1 MNLFSLIT
9 IRKDGE
15 ILNVFSYKIKWGN
28 YKKSLRCFFMFCV
41 FSNEKQIF
49 SSIIGFSM
57 SSILY
62 SILLVFCN
70 IRLTNKSQFLN
81 YIIRKCTG
89 KTKAA
94 SISNGLQVD
103 TLM

>member
-1 MNLFSLIT
+1 
-9 IRKDGE
+9 
-15 ILNVFSYKIKWGN
+15 
-28 YKKSLRCFFMFCV
+28 
-41 FSNEKQIF
+41 
-49 SSIIGFSM
+49 M

>member
-1 MNLFSLIT
+1 
-9 IRKDGE
+9 
-15 ILNVFSYKIKWGN
+15 
-28 YKKSLRCFFMFCV
+28 MFLHVLCL
-41 FSNEKQIF
+41 SNEKHIF

-62 SILLVFCN
+62 SILLVF
-70 IRLTNKSQFLN
+70 RLTNKSQFLN